1 MHKGMYHLIER
12 IQAEAEA
19 VKQNLDLTRRD
30 VKDMTRRAEL
40 CIGRLGRHIEK
51 KLLVFLLCIL

>member
-1 MHKGMYHLIER
+1 MHKGMNHLVEK

-30 VKDMTRRAEL
+30 VRDMTRRAEL
-40 CIGRLGRHIEK
+40 CIGRLGRHMEK
-51 KLLVFLLCIL
+51 NF